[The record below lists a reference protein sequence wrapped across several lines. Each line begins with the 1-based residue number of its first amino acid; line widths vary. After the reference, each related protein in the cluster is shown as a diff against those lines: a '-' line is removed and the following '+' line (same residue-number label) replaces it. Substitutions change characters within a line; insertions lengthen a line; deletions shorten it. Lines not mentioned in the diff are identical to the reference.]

1 MLETLRQRLLET
13 SDAYPTAADIPLV
26 SLTLN
31 ENRITIDAEIHAA
44 IRTAVPLPGRL
55 PAWAPVSVSVDGKPA
70 AALRRDDGYLWVVL
84 PEGVHRARVEGLLAD
99 VGEWEWTF
107 QLKPHRVTIDA
118 PGWNF
123 SGVRPDGVPE
133 QQVFFARKQ
142 KSTAGEASYDRQD
155 FQTVAAID
163 RNLELGLVWQVR
175 SRVTRLSP
183 AGQAIAL
190 RIPLL
195 SGENVLSSNT
205 VAKEGFIEVRLGA
218 NDSEFAW
225 ESELPVVDR
234 IKLSTN
240 VDDSWVER
248 WHLIASP
255 VWNLAI
261 SGLAPTFELGNPE
274 LVPVWHPWPGEEVQ
288 LAVSR
293 PQAVAGATVTVLA
306 GTHEIALGK
315 ASVFPNSNSPCGAAL
330 ERIFSWSFQ
339 RTRTST
345 SFRTMAKRSPCE
357 KMAVSSSFRCVRACS
372 RFPSDGKSTRRLAC
386 VPLPR
391 RFDCPSKAQTS
402 TPSSACPIT
411 VGFFGRPGP
420 SAARPC
426 GSGAFLFARCSPRG
440 CSAAFLS
447 RRFTA
452 SSGCFSRSV

>member
-1 MLETLRQRLLET
+1 M
-13 SDAYPTAADIPLV
+13 
-26 SLTLN
+26 
-31 ENRITIDAEIHAA
+31 
-44 IRTAVPLPGRL
+44 
-55 PAWAPVSVSVDGKPA
+55 
-70 AALRRDDGYLWVVL
+70 VL
-84 PEGVHRARVEGLLAD
+84 PEGVHRVRVEGLLAD
-99 VGEWEWTF
+99 VGEWEWAF
-107 QLKPHRVTIDA
+107 QLKPHRVTIEA

-133 QQVFFARKQ
+133 QQVFFAREQ

-218 NDSEFAW
+218 NNS
-225 ESELPVVDR
+225 S
-234 IKLSTN
+234 LSGKASCQWSIASNWRQMSMIPGSSGGTC
-240 VDDSWVER
+240 
-248 WHLIASP
+248 IASP
-255 VWNLAI
+255 VWNLTI
-261 SGLAPTFELGNPE
+261 SGLAPIFEPGNPE
-274 LVPVWHPWPGEEVQ
+274 LVPVWHPWPGEEVE

-293 PQAVAGATVTVLA
+293 PQAVAGATVTVLG

-315 ASVFPNSNSPCGAAL
+315 RQ
-330 ERIFSWSFQ
+330 RISKLDLSLRCSLGEDFLVELP
-339 RTRTST
+339 TDADVTSLSHNGET
-345 SFRTMAKRSPCE
+345 IP
-357 KMAVSSSFRCVRACS
+357 VRK
-372 RFPSDGKSTRRLAC
+372 DGNRLV
-386 VPLPR
+386 VPLRPGLQSISVGWKITAPLGLR
-391 RFDCPSKAQTS
+391 STAEEFGCPSKAQTS
-402 TPSSACPIT
+402 TPSSVPDNRWILWAD
-411 VGFFGRPGP
+411 GP

-447 RRFTA
+447 RRFA
-452 SSGCFSRSV
+452 P